1 MDRVFVDTGAFIALQ
16 NVSDQ
21 YHEVAKEYY
30 SYLVKKKIPLLTTN
44 FILDEMYTWLLREK
58 GFGHQAAVNF
68 GKWVAEVGYEVALE
82 TTVVKRKKYKVA
94 RLVQIGNWTGK
105 QLAVF
110 YVTSEIEKEAWQIFE
125 ERGDSGF
132 TYTDCVSFTTMR
144 LLSLRQV
151 FTFDIHFAEMGFLNL
166 PELP

>member
-30 SYLVKKKIPLLTTN
+30 SYLVEKKIPLLTTN

-58 GFGHQAAVNF
+58 GFGHQTAVNF
-68 GKWVAEVGYEVALE
+68 GKWVAEVGYEVVLE
-82 TTVVKRKKYKVA
+82 ATVRKGKKHNTA
-94 RLVQIGNWTGK
+94 RLEQMGDWIGK

-110 YVTSEIEKEAWQIFE
+110 YVTSKVEKEAWRIFE
-125 ERGDSGF
+125 EHEHSGF
-132 TYTDCVSFTTMR
+132 TYTDCVSFATMR

-151 FTFDIHFAEMGFLNL
+151 FTFDIHFAEMGFVNL
-166 PELP
+166 PELS

>member
-1 MDRVFVDTGAFIALQ
+1 VFVDTGAFIALQ
-16 NVSDQ
+16 NASDQ
-21 YHEVAKEYY
+21 YHEVAKAYY

-68 GKWVAEVGYEVALE
+68 GKWVVEVGYEVALE
-82 TTVVKRKKYKVA
+82 ATVGKGKKRDTA
-94 RLVQIGNWTGK
+94 RLVQIGGWVGK

-110 YVTSEIEKEAWQIFE
+110 HVTSKVEKEAWRIFE
-125 ERGDSGF
+125 EHEHSGF
-132 TYTDCVSFTTMR
+132 TYTDCVSFATMR
-144 LLSLRQV
+144 LLSLRQAFV
-151 FTFDIHFAEMGFLNL
+151 FDTHFEQMGFLSL